1 METKYYEIAGLKLC
15 LISEF
20 PTQDTELTRPFLCSP
35 TQEALCCRLYA
46 RDSLPPPP
54 GEVCL
59 QEDMMTVY
67 RQGNSIYRSFITRNK
82 GVTQYML
89 SEITPGKDIEIHA
102 LRSELSWCSQM
113 GYIFLAM
120 GLGTLLL
127 GRGRLVLHASV
138 VNTGKGAIVFTAA
151 SGTGK
156 STQAKLWETYA
167 GAETIN
173 GDRCCVGLSQGIPT
187 VFGVP
192 MAGTSGIS
200 KNLSLPIRALVSL
213 GQAPQNQLRR
223 LRGAEALLDV
233 GFCSVIDRW
242 DSRQHQISMDI
253 LSRIMETVPV
263 FSLHCRPDSGAVN
276 VLRDALEEIS

>member
-15 LISEF
+15 LISDF
-20 PTQDTELTRPFLCSP
+20 STQDTDLTRPFLCPPS
-35 TQEALCCRLYA
+35 EDALCCRLFA
-46 RDSLPPPP
+46 RDELPAPP
-54 GEVCL
+54 GEICL

-67 RQGNSIYRSFITRNK
+67 RQGDTIYRSFVARNQ
-82 GVTQYML
+82 GVKQYML
-89 SEITPGKDIEIHA
+89 SEIAPGQDIQLLA

-113 GYIFLAM
+113 GYIFLAL

-127 GRGRLVLHASV
+127 ERNHLVLHSSV
-138 VNTGKGAIVFTAA
+138 VDTGKGAILFTAA

-167 GAETIN
+167 NGVIIN

-200 KNLSLPIRALVSL
+200 KNVSLPIRALVAL
-213 GQAPQNQLRR
+213 GQAPENNLRQ
-223 LRGAEALLDV
+223 LRGAEALLNI

-242 DSRQHQISMDI
+242 DPRQHQTSMDI
-253 LSRIMETVPV
+253 LSQIMETVPV
-263 FSLHCRPDSGAVN
+263 FSLQCRPDMGAVQ